1 MKRLLTVLCAVMLLT
16 ACAENPKIGE
26 QSVSISD
33 GTINEP
39 FAETSQTD
47 DYDPFAQSNEKKKD
61 EPDGAW
67 TQGVE
72 WKKNRELVLDYAPT
86 VTFPYYIENGANRN
100 DFGLLIFVNGFRQTY
115 RTDTEPDDRVM
126 HTFVVNQNETIHSMI
141 SFDPIVGH
149 MGETLS
155 VEIIGMFQPS
165 FTLTDQT
172 THAALNFHHR
182 IISLFPSDLTVT
194 QKTDLKAPAVC
205 SEYTEVPITEDI
217 KDQYQNNGENML
229 DKANDIFLEALKNDI
244 LITPGDRVKAAEQ
257 GKEIKKTVF
266 SGNDKIT
273 LCMFG
278 GGKPCKYRISMYLN
292 HELVHGVFDGYDYID
307 MMPSADI
314 MCRKEIDMSKLK
326 LPQNEFS
333 HFYFIAVPFYTNK
346 NYAERMTVKSESA
359 AISNS

>member
-16 ACAENPKIGE
+16 ACAENPKSGE

-33 GTINEP
+33 VTINEP

-47 DYDPFAQSNEKKKD
+47 DDDPFAQSNEKKKD

-149 MGETLS
+149 M
-155 VEIIGMFQPS
+155 V
-165 FTLTDQT
+165 
-172 THAALNFHHR
+172 
-182 IISLFPSDLTVT
+182 FPS
-194 QKTDLKAPAVC
+194 Q
-205 SEYTEVPITEDI
+205 IRRH
-217 KDQYQNNGENML
+217 
-229 DKANDIFLEALKNDI
+229 
-244 LITPGDRVKAAEQ
+244 TP
-257 GKEIKKTVF
+257 
-266 SGNDKIT
+266 
-273 LCMFG
+273 
-278 GGKPCKYRISMYLN
+278 
-292 HELVHGVFDGYDYID
+292 H
-307 MMPSADI
+307 
-314 MCRKEIDMSKLK
+314 
-326 LPQNEFS
+326 
-333 HFYFIAVPFYTNK
+333 
-346 NYAERMTVKSESA
+346 
-359 AISNS
+359 